1 MYLCVHSTYTYTR
14 SRLSHTCTH
23 LCVYTCIH
31 TGLKESAILHLPGPP
46 VSPSTLP
53 HCSTEYQQQRP
64 NDRPALTWSPFLGR
78 AKECLGVMDL
88 EA

>member
-31 TGLKESAILHLPGPP
+31 TGLKESAILHLPGLP
-46 VSPSTLP
+46 VSP
-53 HCSTEYQQQRP
+53 
-64 NDRPALTWSPFLGR
+64 
-78 AKECLGVMDL
+78 
-88 EA
+88 

>member
-31 TGLKESAILHLPGPP
+31 TGLKESAILHLPGLP
-46 VSPSTLP
+46 VST
-53 HCSTEYQQQRP
+53 
-64 NDRPALTWSPFLGR
+64 
-78 AKECLGVMDL
+78 
-88 EA
+88 